1 MVRGQCSLFGN
12 GSTHLLLF
20 VPSFR
25 SRLSSQFFV
34 QLVAVGRIDPTIV
47 VLDHFAFFKAEFFR
61 VKLDGVVVR
70 DLNVQRDLGDVL
82 QVGRFRLVLV
92 LLKIVQ
98 YRLNQLRSDCSSPIS
113 RQNSQR
119 HDIDSFFVV
128 GAVVTA
134 VAATATAAAAAAV
147 LDWFYSRGCRSDHKA
162 VPVGKLAETVS
173 RALGNIF
180 VVFFLVLDGETRQ
193 VHLSQ
198 LLDVVLVDPS
208 ELYFQFSAHVEDS
221 VTSDSRTLEFF

>member
-47 VLDHFAFFKAEFFR
+47 VLDHFAFLKAEFFR

-70 DLNVQRDLGDVL
+70 DLNVQRDLGDLL

-98 YRLNQLRSDCSSPIS
+98 DRLNQLRSDCSSPIS

-128 GAVVTA
+128 GAA
-134 VAATATAAAAAAV
+134 VAVAVV

-173 RALGNIF
+173 RTLGNIF

-221 VTSDSRTLEFF
+221 VTSDSRTLEFY